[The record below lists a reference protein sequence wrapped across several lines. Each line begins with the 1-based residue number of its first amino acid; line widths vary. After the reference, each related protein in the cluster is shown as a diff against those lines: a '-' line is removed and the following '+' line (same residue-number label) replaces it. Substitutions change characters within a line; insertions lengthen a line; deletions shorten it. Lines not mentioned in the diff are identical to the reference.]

1 MLTVSRRWWILQ
13 RARRFSTAA
22 DVDKSTLRLVRI
34 HGLPTGYNLS
44 DVVTAS
50 RCKPI
55 QQVIPAENQVGLRFY
70 SWTQA
75 AACAKRAAIKVAGN
89 EYRVELDKSGN
100 GDLIGADAV
109 ARLGGLHAHRSLE
122 VHFQRGTRLSA
133 QNIEQGLASAG
144 PREFCRTFVT
154 NRGKVGVNIAFLDE
168 KDAFYYS
175 TLRKAFPGFKWA
187 ACAFMS
193 FFPKKMAH
201 LRRVLITEVPTEDA
215 AALAEQVEAISVSK
229 SDLGE
234 SITYMGHA
242 QDTMTIDFRYS
253 YQAAHFY
260 RRFPVHV
267 PGLTL
272 HITPLQTSDYPMSL
286 AMNSGAGR
294 TVRLHLD
301 SPPTIASLR
310 RHFEEFGSFDP
321 KIDES

>member
-1 MLTVSRRWWILQ
+1 MLTVSRRWCILQ
-13 RARRFSTAA
+13 RARRLSTAA

-44 DVVTAS
+44 EVVTAA
-50 RCKPI
+50 RCTPI

-75 AACAKRAAIKVAGN
+75 RLAGN

-100 GDLIGADAV
+100 GDLIGADVV
-109 ARLGGLHAHRSLE
+109 ARLGGLHAHRSLQ
-122 VHFQRGTRLSA
+122 VHFHGGTRLSA
-133 QNIEQGLASAG
+133 RDIEQGLASAG
-144 PREFCRTFVT
+144 PREYCRTFVT
-154 NRGKVGVNIAFLDE
+154 KSGKVGVNIAFLDE

-201 LRRVLITEVPTEDA
+201 LRRVLITQVPTEDA

-229 SDLGE
+229 SNLGE

-242 QDTMTIDFRYS
+242 QDTMTIDFRYP